1 MKITKKELSQL
12 VTAIANKITEEEE
25 RVFVSSFPSPSPSP
39 RYGYKLDQSVLRA
52 AIRRGLRNVT
62 EITDFPFLTAVTN
75 TNSEPL
81 QTAASFIANIFH
93 TGYTPKS

>member
-25 RVFVSSFPSPSPSP
+25 RVFVSSLSSPG
-39 RYGYKLDQSVLRA
+39 YGYKLDQNGLRA

-62 EITDFPFLTAVTN
+62 EITDFPFITAVIN

-81 QTAASFIANIFH
+81 RTATSLIANILRTCH
-93 TGYTPKS
+93 TPKS